1 MTGIYP
7 FNDKLFSDAEFI
19 EEANKKQPISF
30 YESVKQ
36 KRLGPTAPQNI
47 TGETGADLVQ
57 PREIVDYD
65 DPQPSTSSG
74 VGGIP
79 QYPDM
84 LEDLEKSTVSKT
96 TSPFDITPIPQVKR
110 KKSNRGRKAC
120 SSTVITSTPYKDQL
134 IQAKQIMEAEQQVKS
149 RGRGCKINRGRG
161 RGSVMQPSRK
171 KKNL

>member
-1 MTGIYP
+1 MPNSSKRPTK
-7 FNDKLFSDAEFI
+7 NKL
-19 EEANKKQPISF
+19 ISF

-36 KRLGPTAPQNI
+36 KRLGPTAPQYI
-47 TGETGADLVQ
+47 TGETGENLVQ

-74 VGGIP
+74 VRGIP

-84 LEDLEKSTVSKT
+84 LEDLEISTVSKT

-120 SSTVITSTPYKDQL
+120 SSTVITSMPYKDQL
-134 IQAKQIMEAEQQVKS
+134 IQAKQKMEAEQQVKS
-149 RGRGCKINRGRG
+149 RGQGSKINRGRG
-161 RGSVMQPSRK
+161 HGSAMQPSRK